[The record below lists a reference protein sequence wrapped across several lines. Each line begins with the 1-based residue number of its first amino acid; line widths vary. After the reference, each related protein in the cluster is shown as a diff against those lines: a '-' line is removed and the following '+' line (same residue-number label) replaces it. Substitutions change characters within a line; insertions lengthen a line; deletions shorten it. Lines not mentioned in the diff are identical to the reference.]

1 MNTIILTI
9 LRDGDQFM
17 GSWKTEM
24 TDEEVEKLIKTLEG
38 QMTIIDPNGN
48 SGENFNL
55 RGD

>member
-24 TDEEVEKLIKTLEG
+24 TDEQVEKLIKTLEG